1 MCVHVWTA
9 RIALEQRSMAQLSEA
24 WSRALWVS
32 HVHVTTLFSFSF
44 LLYSKN
50 IASTTLNER
59 CSCAVVQHSEEHL
72 LRRHTPFKVQCLPRE
87 AAWSYVLN
95 FNYFCTAQARHFLG
109 LIATDTCSFAWSLQR
124 QTPLWRSANDISM
137 SKYCIIKHP
146 GIKMYNINFT
156 LSTFYLCTISV
167 KETLKWS
174 IFLVCSINY
183 LFIIIKA
190 PRLWEKMLV
199 TATTCW
205 FRRINVGSF
214 CNIKICG

>member
-9 RIALEQRSMAQLSEA
+9 RIALEQWSMAQLSEA

-32 HVHVTTLFSFSF
+32 HVYVTTLFSFFF

-50 IASTTLNER
+50 IASTTLNEC
-59 CSCAVVQHSEEHL
+59 CSLWCKHL
-72 LRRHTPFKVQCLPRE
+72 LRRHTPFKVQCLPQE
-87 AAWSYVLN
+87 AAWCYVLN
-95 FNYFCTAQARHFLG
+95 FNCFCAAQARHFLG

-137 SKYCIIKHP
+137 SKYLIIQHP
-146 GIKMYNINFT
+146 GIQMCNINFT
-156 LSTFYLCTISV
+156 LSIFYLCTISV

-205 FRRINVGSF
+205 FGRINVGSF
-214 CNIKICG
+214 CNIKMCC